1 MKTLLYFSMRFG
13 LLCLLVGAAVYL
25 GVEYN
30 RSKAVGAAAAR
41 EDFARLV
48 ARLQSIDDAQ
58 DPGALQ
64 EGFAGYLQ
72 GGEYA
77 GYPVLQ
83 AIIVSDENPIYVK
96 LATPRFSAS
105 ALAVVSGE
113 RGGEWREASG
123 VGARRVS
130 EQVFSARVA
139 PVTLYA
145 QYTLVTVA
153 GLNDQLRI
161 VAAAL
166 ACYFCYLGLLIVAVG
181 GTVAVGDNSGRR
193 RFAAPR

>member
-48 ARLQSIDDAQ
+48 VRLQSIDDTQ

-64 EGFAGYLQ
+64 EGFAGYLE

-105 ALAVVSGE
+105 ALAVTSGE

-123 VGARRVS
+123 VRPRGG

-181 GTVAVGDNSGRR
+181 GTVAAGDDGGRR

>member
-48 ARLQSIDDAQ
+48 VRLQSIDDAQ

-64 EGFAGYLQ
+64 EGFAGYLE

-113 RGGEWREASG
+113 RGVSGAKQAAWGRGECPSRC
-123 VGARRVS
+123 
-130 EQVFSARVA
+130 FL
-139 PVTLYA
+139 PVWL
-145 QYTLVTVA
+145 Q
-153 GLNDQLRI
+153 
-161 VAAAL
+161 
-166 ACYFCYLGLLIVAVG
+166 
-181 GTVAVGDNSGRR
+181 
-193 RFAAPR
+193 

>member
-64 EGFAGYLQ
+64 EGFAGYLE

-113 RGGEWREASG
+113 RGVWREARG

-139 PVTLYA
+139 PVVLYA

-181 GTVAVGDNSGRR
+181 GTVAAGDNSGRR